1 MSSVASTTTP
11 ARDQPSRTP
20 RRNKQFVS
28 RRVALQLL
36 AGLLVVAGIPVVATV
51 RILDANALRNERARA
66 DAALQA
72 QLQQAG
78 QTLQALSDNAA
89 TRAEDISRSP
99 QLQTAF
105 LTGNRRVIVR
115 IAHRN
120 PTMVFYL
127 RRDRVAGQVAPTALT
142 RTVSLTLNG
151 ATVGRVVSQLPLGS
165 GLARRIQK
173 GTTRARV
180 DQLLIARD
188 GRVVGSGA
196 RVHLEDRTV
205 TVGNR
210 QYRGTLLPV
219 PNAAGTKLVAVRP
232 EHAISAAVAPYQH
245 RVLYA
250 ALGSFALLVLV
261 GLLFGGPILRGL
273 GDFRRVVSQAATD
286 SLTGLANRW
295 SFDEELALEWRRAHR
310 IGDELS
316 LVLLDLD
323 DFKQV
328 NDTYGHPAGDAV
340 LRAVGEL
347 LATGVRQIDL
357 AARYGGEEFV
367 ILSPESDLK
376 GAMQLA
382 RRLRTALNKKS
393 IVLPDGRRLKVTGSF
408 GVATKAELGSAEE
421 LIAAADAALYEAKRA
436 GKNRV
441 VAADATITADEGL
454 SKSGLRP
461 ARGRSAGGREQR
473 RPAKRRSPR
482 AGTEDPA

>member
-1 MSSVASTTTP
+1 MSSAASATTP
-11 ARDQPSRTP
+11 ARTP

-51 RILDANALRNERARA
+51 RILDANAIHNERARA

-78 QTLQALSDNAA
+78 QTLQGLSDNAA
-89 TRAEDISRSP
+89 SRAEDISRSP

-105 LTGNRRVIVR
+105 LTGNRRVIAGFAR
-115 IAHRN
+115 RN

-127 RRDRVAGQVAPTALT
+127 RGERVAGRPAPSALT

-151 ATVGRVVSQLPLGS
+151 ATVGRVVAQLPLGS
-165 GLARRIQK
+165 GLAQRLRK
-173 GTTRARV
+173 GTTHARV
-180 DQLLIARD
+180 DRLLVARG
-188 GRVVGSGA
+188 GRVVGTGA
-196 RVHLEDRTV
+196 RVHLEGRTV
-205 TVGNR
+205 DVGD
-210 QYRGTLLPV
+210 QHYRGTLLPV
-219 PNAAGTKLVAVRP
+219 PNAPGTKLVAVRP

-286 SLTGLANRW
+286 SLTGLGNRW

-310 IGDELS
+310 IGDSLS

-328 NDTYGHPAGDAV
+328 NDTHGHPAGDAV
-340 LRAVGEL
+340 LRVVGEL
-347 LATGVRQIDL
+347 LQAGVRQIDL

-367 ILSPESDLK
+367 VLAPESDLK
-376 GAMQLA
+376 GARAARQAAAHGAEQAVDPPPRRQAPEGDRQLRRRHQGRA
-382 RRLRTALNKKS
+382 RLRGGA
-393 IVLPDGRRLKVTGSF
+393 DRGRRRG
-408 GVATKAELGSAEE
+408 
-421 LIAAADAALYEAKRA
+421 ALRGQA
-436 GKNRV
+436 GRQ
-441 VAADATITADEGL
+441 G
-454 SKSGLRP
+454 P
-461 ARGRSAGGREQR
+461 RGGGRCDNHCR
-473 RPAKRRSPR
+473 
-482 AGTEDPA
+482 